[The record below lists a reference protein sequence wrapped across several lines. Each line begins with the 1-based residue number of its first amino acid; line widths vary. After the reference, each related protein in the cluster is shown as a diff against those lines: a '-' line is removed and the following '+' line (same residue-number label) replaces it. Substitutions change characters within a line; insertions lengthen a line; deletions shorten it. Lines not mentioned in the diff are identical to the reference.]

1 MWSSET
7 LATLMSMISISVGSI
22 TVTATIHL
30 LPRIAS
36 TALSNRLSP
45 FIGLPDVHR
54 GHDGHPD
61 PQHVLRVFPPVE
73 HDLHRDPLHDLDV
86 VPRGVL
92 GGEEGKGGPR
102 PRHDAFHL
110 PVELLPRE
118 RVNADGDRMAGTDLL
133 DLGLLV
139 VRHHPHARRRGR
151 RPPRIAG
158 RASPPRGRTPAGGR
172 RRFAVPPPPRAA
184 IAPPAAGPGWHSSGR
199 SAPPG
204 WGWPPRRAEV
214 PPSRGRGGPCPH
226 PARSGPF
233 RTAPC

>member
-73 HDLHRDPLHDLDV
+73 HDLHRDPLHAMMLSTFPWYFFPANV
-86 VPRGVL
+86 SM
-92 GGEEGKGGPR
+92 
-102 PRHDAFHL
+102 
-110 PVELLPRE
+110 
-118 RVNADGDRMAGTDLL
+118 RMVT
-133 DLGLLV
+133 
-139 VRHHPHARRRGR
+139 
-151 RPPRIAG
+151 
-158 RASPPRGRTPAGGR
+158 
-172 RRFAVPPPPRAA
+172 
-184 IAPPAAGPGWHSSGR
+184 
-199 SAPPG
+199 
-204 WGWPPRRAEV
+204 GWP
-214 PPSRGRGGPCPH
+214 GRIF
-226 PARSGPF
+226 SIWVSL
-233 RTAPC
+233 